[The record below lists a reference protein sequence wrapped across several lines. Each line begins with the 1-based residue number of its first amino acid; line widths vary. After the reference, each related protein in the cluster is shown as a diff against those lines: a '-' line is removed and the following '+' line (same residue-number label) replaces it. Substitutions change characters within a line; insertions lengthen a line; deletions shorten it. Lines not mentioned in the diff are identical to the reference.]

1 MKVFLL
7 FNFQIWWKSHSE
19 VVTNFPKS
27 YKFRTSG
34 PGLQSDSLFATL
46 SLYSPWNSPGQNT
59 GVCSLSLLQ
68 GIFPTQ
74 GSNPGLPH
82 CRQIF
87 YQLSNKGSPRMLESL
102 AYPFSSG
109 SSRPRNRTGVSCIAG
124 GFFTSWT
131 TRETP
136 LWVSLSFPADSSVG
150 EESACNAGDQGSI
163 PGSGRSSGEGIGYPL
178 QYSGL
183 ENSMDCIDHGV
194 AKVGHDPMTFTFP
207 HSR

>member
-1 MKVFLL
+1 MDYTVHGILQDRILEYVAFPFSRGSSLHRDRT
-7 FNFQIWWKSHSE
+7 QVSHIAAR
-19 VVTNFPKS
+19 F
-27 YKFRTSG
+27 FTS
-34 PGLQSDSLFATL
+34 
-46 SLYSPWNSPGQNT
+46 W
-59 GVCSLSLLQ
+59 
-68 GIFPTQ
+68 
-74 GSNPGLPH
+74 SNPGLPH

-136 LWVSLSFPADSSVG
+136 LWVSLSFLADSSVG

-163 PGSGRSSGEGIGYPL
+163 PGSGRSFGEGIGYPL

-183 ENSMDCIDHGV
+183 ENSMDCVDHGV
-194 AKVGHDPMTFTFP
+194 AKVGHDPVTFTFP